1 MIRYD
6 SKKKLFRRDFFN
18 FGGTLDEISPKT
30 QFPEGNFSKI
40 VNWRV
45 SKDGRSIEKRPGYQK
60 FDETSYQPTGTP
72 VTQIHEY
79 TDPNNVKKTLI
90 ITQNSIN
97 IKKPVASYSLKYT
110 NNLAN
115 SRFYALTIWQ
125 NKLTAVEGDSS
136 DNVYIKTTTDGD
148 NWTTEGQFTV
158 DNNIGINNLMDIAE
172 FNNELFIAQYS
183 DGNIIV
189 KWDGQNATEMLD
201 VNNYMACKFERWD
214 GKLWLITDATPYIH
228 NEQRV
233 IYYYDGNSW
242 SAITNYDGA
251 GYLDYNS
258 SGMPEYQWARQ
269 ATSFFVW
276 NDNLYLLA
284 TRWSSANSKWSW
296 QIWKFNK
303 SSYDQFNKVYD
314 AESFNDGY
322 GATGIFA
329 IDGKVYVI
337 GNKLDNGKF
346 TCETKLYKADNNEL
360 TSFSAVKTFSDVGSV
375 NDIINFDGRIYLN
388 VHSYNPSTSIDTW
401 KVYYFDKI
409 NEIFVL
415 EKSVGLITSFVSG
428 GLCSFGGYLYASK
441 YQEIFKRIV
450 QENQYTEVY
459 SSAETIEDPPDMV
472 DSEGRVFITGDSLG
486 SDVNYALEGDEMY
499 KLGIDAPTQSPT
511 LSEGDAGNLTGTYR
525 YVVTFYRSGNYPCE
539 SSPSPISDPIT
550 VSGKKIVLSDI
561 PVSSHPKVN
570 CRRIYRTYADGAVY
584 YWVADI
590 DDNSTTTFEDN
601 YTDAEL
607 GDEVEWDN
615 DPPPVGKY
623 FEVWDNKL
631 WIAGNPEYPNMLFCT
646 KTGTSEQ
653 WDGSFL
659 AISRRE
665 SDVITQ
671 IKAFGDVLYV
681 FKNKSMFKVEKVGTS
696 SYQVTQMPQNIGCD
710 ASWSVAVCGKLM
722 LWKSEYGIEIF
733 NGIEC
738 FRPIISEVI
747 QNTMSQINDNFK
759 NRIYGGHNFKDHEYW
774 LMIPTGDNEYPDK
787 VIVFDY
793 INKRFTIYEFA
804 ESLTTL
810 NYSYV
815 NESLVNLIGTS
826 DGNIYIL
833 GSGYTD
839 DGAPI
844 NAYFNTGWINVTAM
858 GELWNVLRR
867 LFVTYILPANKT
879 LTLKIYRNFK
889 QTPFATISLAGSS
902 PTGNLTDLREEIM
915 RRINLGVRA
924 YYVMFEFSNNEDTE
938 GECRVIGMT
947 AYFKRKTWK
956 RTVKGD

>member
-30 QFPEGNFSKI
+30 QFPEGNFSEI

-45 SKDGRSIEKRPGYQK
+45 SKDGRSVEKRPGYQK
-60 FDETSYQPTGTP
+60 FDAGYQPTDP
-72 VTQIHEY
+72 IIQIHDY
-79 TDPNNVKKTLI
+79 KDPNNLRKTLI
-90 ITQNSIN
+90 ITQKNIV
-97 IKKPVASYSLKYT
+97 IKKSVPSYAQKYT
-110 NNLAN
+110 NNLTN
-115 SRFYALTIWQ
+115 SYFFALTIWQ
-125 NKLTAVEGDSS
+125 NKLVAVEGTG
-136 DNVYIKTTTDGD
+136 KTIYVKWTSDGD
-148 NWTTEGQFTV
+148 TWTTQGQITV
-158 DNNIGINNLMDIAE
+158 ADSISGYDLMDIAE

-183 DGNIIV
+183 AGNIIV

-201 VNNYMACKFERWD
+201 INNYQACKFERWD
-214 GKLWLITDATPYIH
+214 GKLWLITDTTPYQ
-228 NEQRV
+228 NNNRRV

-251 GYLDYNS
+251 GYLDYNLS
-258 SGMPEYQWARQ
+258 SGIPKYQWARQ

-284 TRWSSANSKWSW
+284 TRWNSTNSKWSW
-296 QIWKFNK
+296 QIWKFKK
-303 SSYDQFNKVYD
+303 SSYDQFNKVFD
-314 AESFNDGY
+314 SESFNDDY

-329 IDGKVYVI
+329 IDGKVYVV
-337 GNKLDNGKF
+337 GNKIDNGKF
-346 TCETKLYKADNNEL
+346 TCETKLYKADNSEL
-360 TSFSAVKTFSDVGSV
+360 TSFSAVNTFSDIGSV
-375 NDIINFDGRIYLN
+375 NDIIDFDERVYLN
-388 VHSYNPSTSIDTW
+388 VHSFNPSTSTRTW
-401 KVYYFDKI
+401 KVYYFDKL
-409 NEIFVL
+409 NESFIL
-415 EKSVGLITSFVSG
+415 EKSVSLGSSYVTG
-428 GLCSFGGYLYASK
+428 GLCVFGGFLYASK
-441 YQEIFKRIV
+441 FQEIFKRIV

-459 SSAETIEDPPDMV
+459 NSTENIEDPPDKV
-472 DSEGRVFITGDSLG
+472 DLEGRVFIAGNSFGL
-486 SDVNYALEGDEMY
+486 NYVLEGDELY
-499 KLGIDAPTQSPT
+499 PLGIEAPTQAPT
-511 LSEGDAGNLTGTYR
+511 LSEGGEGNLTGTYR

-550 VSGKKIVLSDI
+550 VSGKKIVLNNI

-590 DDNSTTTFEDN
+590 NDNTTTTFEDN

-623 FEVWDNKL
+623 FEIWDNRL
-631 WIAGNPEYPNMLFCT
+631 WIAGNSEYPNMLFFT
-646 KTGTSEQ
+646 KTGTAEQ

-659 AISRRE
+659 AIRRRE

-696 SYQVTQMPQNIGCD
+696 SYQVNQMPQNIGCD
-710 ASWSVAVCGKLM
+710 APWSVAVCDKLM
-722 LWKSEYGIEIF
+722 LWKSEYGIEVF
-733 NGIEC
+733 NGMEC
-738 FRPIISEVI
+738 YRPIVSEI
-747 QNTMSQINDNFK
+747 IKNTINQINNNFK
-759 NRIYGGHNFKDHEYW
+759 NRIFGGHNFKDHEYW
-774 LMIPTGDNEYPDK
+774 LMIPTGDNEYPNK

-804 ESLTTL
+804 KKLTTL

-826 DGNIYIL
+826 DGNIYIFD
-833 GSGYTD
+833 SGYTD
-839 DGAPI
+839 DETPI
-844 NAYFNTGWINVTAM
+844 NAYFKTGWINVTAE

-902 PTGNLTDLREEIM
+902 PTGSLTDLREEIM

-924 YYVMFEFSNNEDTE
+924 YYVMFEFSNNEDT
-938 GECRVIGMT
+938 GGKCRVIGMT
-947 AYFKRKTWK
+947 AYFKRKAWK